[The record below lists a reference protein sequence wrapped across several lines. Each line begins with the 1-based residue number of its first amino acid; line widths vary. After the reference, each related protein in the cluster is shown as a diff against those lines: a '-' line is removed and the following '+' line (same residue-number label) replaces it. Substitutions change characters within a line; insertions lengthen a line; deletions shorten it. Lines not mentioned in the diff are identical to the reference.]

1 MSSYEL
7 TQERVEEEEEEKKI
21 SCNMKLGPIEVW

>member
-7 TQERVEEEEEEKKI
+7 TQERVEEEEEKKI
-21 SCNMKLGPIEVW
+21 SCNMKLGPIEVR